1 MPFIVNTELGQ
12 QIKLEDKPFQT
23 GGEGELYKIVTPHNL
38 TNHCVKLYY
47 QQYQNDQRESKLKY
61 MVNNKPQTLTDGSN
75 FSICWATDVVYRQ
88 NKFAGFV
95 MPLAF
100 TGGIQLYELCTIKVR
115 KNVDTIWHQ
124 KFDRSKPD
132 TLPNRL
138 KLCVNIAIAIHN
150 IHSTKNYVL
159 VDMKPQNVL
168 VTPEGK
174 VSIVDLDSIQI
185 AENGNVIHQGHVAT
199 PEYIPVEGNRLNPSV
214 NFIPET
220 WDRFSLAIIFYELI
234 FGLHPFV
241 ATSTGI
247 YENITTI
254 DESIKSGLFVYGSK
268 SQYLQL
274 PTLHNNFNLLPQ
286 KMKDCFINAL
296 DKGHNNPNARPTAKE
311 WGEIIFSELNP
322 TITAVSSISNQP
334 QVVYLD
340 KTVYVEKPVEKVVYK
355 NNSWHLPFAVMA
367 SVAAFM
373 IFLLLT
379 DTQSKLNSIQSENYQ
394 MSNKTQQLEKN
405 YKELKEKDDKLST
418 LVSRVADN
426 KPFIIESIDFEN
438 SANRGEYKN
447 TFTYNQIR
455 YITPRIKII
464 SLKNLE
470 NAKIYVKYYSP
481 YGSID
486 RNPSISPIGYTFNF
500 DYTIYENTSE
510 INGSGWG
517 SDKGNAY
524 EVGKHKVEVWY
535 NDKLIGSGEFL
546 VTN

>member
-61 MVNNKPQTLTDGSN
+61 MVNHKPETLTDGSN
-75 FSICWATDVVYRQ
+75 FNICWATDVVYRQ

-115 KNVDTIWHQ
+115 KNIDAIWHQ
-124 KFDRSKPD
+124 KFDRSKSD

-199 PEYIPVEGNRLNPSV
+199 PEYVPVEGNRLNPSV

-254 DESIKSGLFVYGSK
+254 DESIKNGLFVYGSK

-274 PTLHNNFNLLPQ
+274 PSLHNNFNLLPQ

-296 DKGHNNPNARPTAKE
+296 DKGHNNPNARSTAKE
-311 WGEIIFSELNP
+311 WGEVIFSELNP
-322 TITAVSSISNQP
+322 NITTVSSISSQP

-340 KTVYVEKPVEKVVYK
+340 KTIYVEKPVEKIVYK
-355 NNSWHLPFAVMA
+355 NNSWHLPFAVTA
-367 SVAAFM
+367 SLITLM
-373 IFLLLT
+373 SIFFFNDLRS
-379 DTQSKLNSIQSENYQ
+379 DFNSV
-394 MSNKTQQLEKN
+394 QLEKN
-405 YKELKEKDDKLST
+405 ELQDKIK
-418 LVSRVADN
+418 RIGN
-426 KPFIIESIDFEN
+426 GKPFIIENISFEN
-438 SANRGEYKN
+438 SENEGSFRNDFKYGKVKFISPVVN
-447 TFTYNQIR
+447 
-455 YITPRIKII
+455 II
-464 SLKNLE
+464 SLTDGQID
-470 NAKIYVKYYSP
+470 IYTKFINP
-481 YGSID
+481 DGSIK
-486 RNPSISPIGYTFNF
+486 RNPEKSPTNF
-500 DYTIYENTSE
+500 SNKTEEYLFEDKFIKLV
-510 INGSGWG
+510 GWG
-517 SDKGNAY
+517 NDSGYNY
-524 EVGKHKVEVWY
+524 EIGKHTVEIWSNNILLGTGY
-535 NDKLIGSGEFL
+535 FY